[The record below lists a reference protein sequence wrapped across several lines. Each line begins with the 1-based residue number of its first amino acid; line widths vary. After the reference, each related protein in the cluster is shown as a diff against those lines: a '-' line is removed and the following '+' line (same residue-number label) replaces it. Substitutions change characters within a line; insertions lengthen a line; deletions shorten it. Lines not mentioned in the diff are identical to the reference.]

1 MFNIGFAE
9 LLLILVIAYVI
20 VGPKD
25 LPKVAR
31 WLGRMVRY
39 ARQMIGDLKAEVGWD
54 EMMNETQDVRRDI
67 EGVMKDADIR
77 KDLTDAQKTLQ
88 QSLREAEKDT
98 MKKPAGGNSA
108 GAAPAPAGREEKPRE
123 SADRPLSF
131 KEWESRKRKERAE
144 ALTEKRGAEQTGEA
158 GGAERPEHPEARG
171 DTGKTAQA
179 ERPEQTEITE
189 RPDRPEIADNK
200 ENATDQ
206 P

>member
-39 ARQMIGDLKAEVGWD
+39 ARRMIGELKAEVGWD
-54 EMMNETQDVRRDI
+54 EMMNESQDVRRDV

-77 KDLTDAQKTLQ
+77 KDLTDARKTLQ

-98 MKKPAGGNSA
+98 MKKPGGGNLAEAS
-108 GAAPAPAGREEKPRE
+108 PAPAGREEKPRE
-123 SADRPLSF
+123 GADGPLSF
-131 KEWESRKRKERAE
+131 KEWESRKRKERAK
-144 ALTEKRGAEQTGEA
+144 ALTEKHGAGQTGEA
-158 GGAERPEHPEARG
+158 GGAEGPEHLEAQGDSGEEMPE
-171 DTGKTAQA
+171 QA
-179 ERPEQTEITE
+179 EKTEQ
-189 RPDRPEIADNK
+189 PDRPEIADNK
-200 ENATDQ
+200 ENATVQ